1 MATRRQDRT
10 PHDRRRRRRKAQRR
24 HAPRLEALEQRLVL
38 SLTPAAD
45 AFAVSAAQAAALH
58 QGIGSLTSR
67 LSEIQEAGLLG
78 DRAAA
83 LAQPVGTLLPIGDTL
98 RTSLTDRLGAISA
111 ARTVGEVKAAFTAA
125 VAADPALAS
134 ATVTA
139 QLETDGADQRLWFSV
154 DLAGG
159 TELPDYA
166 LDLGQASGTGGL
178 FDQGLALGAIEVEL
192 TAGFSGTLDFGLDL
206 AAGLSAEQMM
216 LLKFDDLRAF
226 GAASHTG
233 ADALA
238 DVEARFGV
246 MRLGPADIDVELDIG
261 VTLDLVEPA
270 AGWMTLGE
278 LTGQTAADWL
288 AAVDLSASGA
298 GLDVTIPFTL
308 DMAGFDQAL
317 GSAHELGITVADML
331 DPASLAVAF
340 PSLSIPGVPGGFDFS
355 QFAEISATDLGI
367 FLSDIGRW
375 VPELGAGF
383 DLPLVG
389 RDLAGLFGPDIRAE
403 IDGLLDALQDATGAW
418 QFDTVQEMIDLLAG
432 PLGAVVADF
441 QLSWNPTA
449 EAVEWTLPL
458 DYAFS
463 KTESFDASAIV
474 PAGLPLAIGADGSAT
489 IGLAAAFEITAGVA
503 ISSSANVEPIT
514 AATLLSGL
522 NGGAGLSAGMLVDG
536 DDLEFTLRNGQTLG
550 FDLNSLDLATA
561 TVQDLI
567 DLVTTP
573 GKLALAIDASRLVAT
588 DLTSP
593 ASADATFSVAGP
605 SVEVVIGS
613 TTTVQTSLAPI
624 ALGLLVASTTGDTL
638 TGSSLEG
645 YSARNRI
652 YVEAGEVG
660 SFTATLS
667 GSLEAGASFGP
678 LSLSIACGKVEGA
691 AAIAGSLV
699 DPGSGDAADGR
710 VYLAEMEDDLA
721 AVIDTTLSAPTLD
734 GIFQLRVPDIML
746 ADPSDPASTGVDP
759 GDYQD
764 YCGGTPLSTLPGA
777 SVPYLDLDLS
787 GDWATTGD
795 WSFSIT
801 PAGSLPSLA
810 LGLGGF
816 SIGDLP
822 GLLDLFVG
830 YLEGSGV
837 WNFELPWVDLSLG
850 DLFGFADIFAGLP
863 EFDLGSYFGLP
874 EYGGDG
880 SLSWPEF
887 SLGGLGGE
895 FLAAFELALP
905 DLSGL
910 DPDLFGRLQRLAWS
924 LDDLIVEWEGWTP
937 GSLDF
942 DLDFLGRVKAWF
954 SGATL
959 AFPDLLPEL
968 PSLGGDGQGFGLA
981 FGRLLSLPQFSWQ
994 PEADLPDFNLS
1005 LDLGWVLSLDPAA
1018 LDFPGLDFG
1027 GLSWFSHDV
1036 GQLSLPGGNSLSLTP
1051 AFDPSGR
1058 LVFTLVVD
1066 ADYDHTVVVPA
1077 LDLGGVPLDITTSGE
1092 LVFDFG
1098 GTITGVFGVDLG
1110 TGEFFFD
1117 DTASGIELT
1126 LLVDSTDLAMSASLG
1141 GFAGV
1146 SLGATPEAQAEH
1158 PDWVPASVF
1167 LGSSDGASPAE
1178 FTVDAAGTVTAD
1190 AMFTA
1195 ALPLY
1200 VWPGAPPGLE
1210 NLELGTLGLDAEFSV
1225 SPGSGIE
1232 TPTLEITGIDEI
1244 IANLAN
1250 LSFSFDSWIDGAADL
1265 IAYLRTVLA
1274 GDLMANLPLVN
1285 RIDVSEQG
1293 LLGQLEGFFDTV
1305 GSYNTAF
1312 ELDGWLSGKFA
1323 GLGYTRLAAKP
1334 APSAAVEQDQF
1345 FYTFSTRSGPG
1356 QPLVELPFDDDT
1368 NGFEILLVDDV
1379 ELIVDLYI
1387 ASATTTAL
1395 AGDQID
1401 FGIDALGLEIV
1412 GDASVD
1418 LTTAFVLDIGLGAS
1432 LMRGFFIETDADT
1445 EFTAGID
1452 LNLPEDLALK
1462 LGPLTF
1468 AYEST
1473 AVLPELEANLGV
1485 DLGSDSYG
1493 LTDLGDLFS
1502 GITISGDVRA
1512 EVDADLSASI
1522 FSGLAGAGIGVSLA
1536 MGFNDTA
1543 APGGSEVAFADLG
1556 ADKFFFE
1563 ITDTFIDL
1571 GGLISGPIKE
1581 LFASVNSFLEPLRPV
1596 TDLLTSEVPGLSDV
1610 SKAFGGPA
1618 VTVLDVMRVTGGD
1631 DFDSAVEF
1639 IETVDYVLDTVETLS
1654 GIAGSSK
1661 VSLGSFS
1668 LPAGTGGSASA
1679 ANLRSGFES
1688 TAANPGD
1695 AGFDAGDA
1703 GGEPVAATPA
1713 DADGGLADT
1722 YAGVSGEGKLSFPI
1736 FSDPAGSLISLLFG
1750 DNPSLIHWDLPSLR
1764 AGFTLDQS
1772 IPIFP
1777 PLFARFFGGF
1787 EFATDVSVGYD
1798 TRGIR
1803 QAMAAEEARAA
1814 KVLNGIYLGDTSD
1827 AADLDGDGSVG
1838 SDRPELSFTATIGAG
1853 AELNVV
1859 VASASVNAG
1868 VEGVLGANLKDNNGD
1883 GKVHLDELAAN
1894 LRSGPECI
1902 FDFEGALDLFFEAT
1916 IKVGVSVPFVGFVTL
1931 WKDSYE
1937 LLNARLFDWEL
1948 VTCPPV
1954 EPDLAD
1960 IVTGPYDH
1968 DDNSATAAEPLPAG
1982 VGKALVLNTG
1992 PRAGLVLPG
2001 ETSDGDEEFEIDYDA
2016 ASGEIIVR
2024 AYDVG
2029 EDRNGDGEISDDE
2042 LGQRYPAAGINA
2054 ILFDAGAGN
2063 DIVFFT
2069 ANLPTSIA
2077 VYGFGGPGN
2086 DQLTGAPGRNVLEG
2100 DGGVASGADGRDKIL
2115 GRQSNDELV
2124 GNGGNDIIY
2133 GYGGSDT
2140 IRGDAGAD
2148 QLYGDDEAGDL
2159 SGAPSGFGSGSAGND
2174 TIEGGDDG
2182 DTILGGDG
2190 DDTLSGDSGDD
2201 TIDGGAGDDRIEGD
2215 GGNDKLYGRGGNDYI
2230 WGEDRLGTIT
2240 YAGSGFD
2247 DGSDIDVNADLIEGG
2262 LGFNFLSG
2270 GPGYDIIYAESEE
2283 AGVAAAAAHAAVD
2296 ISSGAF
2302 VSVAGSW
2309 LVVDSTP
2316 LWTALGGDPARGS
2329 TLFASV
2335 LIGGDG
2341 NDTLYGTAGRDYI
2354 SGGFESDFLAGGEAD
2369 DYLLGGPGSD
2379 AIFAGGPA
2387 TIFAG
2392 DGDDVVDGGDGD
2404 YDNWIEGGPGDDRIY
2419 ARGGE
2424 DTVYGGTTGAGY
2436 QHYEDDRGQGRAVVA
2451 AIHGG
2456 YTATV
2461 SADDCGPDISW
2472 YPEVYPEDGPPI
2484 EGLIYEDLNLNGVRD
2499 PGEPEAPKELTWGFF
2514 IGTAAGELLG
2524 WGPAPGGSFTL
2535 PPEGGLPEG
2544 DYRVDVPPEFA
2555 PAGWMPTPLADTF
2568 AFVTTAIGS
2577 PSPLVSFGWYRA
2589 GSIDGKV
2596 DTRDGAVHRP
2606 AEGVVLYLDENRDGE
2621 YDAGEQTAVTDAAG
2635 KYAFTGLVP
2644 GGYSVRI
2651 TDVQGC
2657 VEVTPAA
2664 AEVTLAS
2671 GQSRGI
2677 NFTISPRSAPVV
2689 DGVLLGASANTV
2701 SWTDVP
2707 DGAAQSAPL
2716 PQAAYNLLA
2725 FEICVG
2731 VGLGETTGGAVMVAI
2746 NPDGSNGPAITL
2758 RFLGPDPAKPTRL
2771 RYAIEKPLGND
2782 VIPAGR
2788 YRVLLPDAS
2797 VKSATG
2803 QNLDGEWINPGPLAP
2818 AGSQFPSGNGTAGG
2832 NFVFEFTIGNPGV
2845 LSLAGLGD
2853 ISVQALQSVVQGTV
2867 WQHDPRDPD
2876 LGQSATERAVGGQ
2889 TVKLLDSL
2897 GRVVASQVS
2906 RRIDL
2911 DGDGIVRG
2919 PELAAF
2925 RFTNVAPGTYTV
2937 VQETVRPWAQ
2947 ATPGGVLEP
2956 AGLLA
2961 GTFDSVG
2968 GKSTISAVD
2977 PVTLA
2982 TRPLFDTPRLALRD
2996 LAVADRDT
3004 AWLTGT
3010 AQAGN
3015 VMAPGTAGLW
3025 RAELASGV
3033 ITEVG
3038 PTPGNKPLFSLDV
3051 LDGNRLLGVTISGD
3065 VLLYDTVAGTW
3076 TSRGPLLTAAGQQ
3089 LYPVGDAAVV
3099 AADEV
3104 YVVALL
3110 APNDTMSDNAAGQQK
3125 LVRLDPTA
3133 VGVNATIVRDI
3144 VLSELLVGLETTAT
3158 GDGLIALGNR
3168 KGVYAVPAAVAG
3180 VISKPGNLSVATAVT
3195 FGGLA
3200 GIPAGIETDPT
3211 RQDFLLTLRGGE
3223 KIEVGFGNEPKYT
3236 ELPDGDDTIDGG
3248 CGDDPDRLFGDDGP
3262 KLPWFIT
3269 TVGGND
3275 TIRGRG
3281 GDDLI
3286 EGGQQGD
3293 RLLGEAGADTIKG
3306 GDSEPNWIDGG
3317 DDNDELVGGEAGD
3330 TIFGGAGNDAISGAG
3345 GADALFG
3352 DGGRGGLTAGSGGT
3366 GQPDGDDLLSGGDGP
3381 DVLVGGGGTDKVF
3394 GDDGDDV
3401 LVVIDTAAGGAYG
3414 ADPSGTSED
3423 LYDGGSGT
3431 DTILVVDD
3439 TDTTLTDGFVRLA
3452 GVVGD
3457 HPLVSIEVGLLTGGE
3472 SANTIDAAGF
3482 SGTTAIRGKAAAD
3495 LLIGGSGIDLI
3506 EGGAGGDTI
3515 QGNDG
3520 ADDLWGGVGN
3530 DTIDGGAGDDAIR
3543 GGGDSNQLTGGA
3555 DDDTFIYEPDASR
3568 PNDRILDG
3576 AAAGNDTL
3584 DMTAVVDGLTMIV
3597 GDGSATRVRISGYP
3611 PVGSVE
3617 FDAAAIERV
3626 LLGSGSDL
3634 VYLRD
3639 GVSTVAE
3646 IDAGGGEDHLLY
3658 AETSG
3663 SFEIPGG
3670 VWSTPVTVDLAAGT
3684 ATGTGG
3690 VAGFERVTGGAAG
3703 DTLRG
3708 DDGPNTLDGG
3718 DGNDTLDGRGGDDSL
3733 LGGAGDDSLSG
3744 GSGADSLTGQG
3755 GTNTL
3760 AGGTGHDT
3768 YYWFSGDA
3776 PIDTVTE
3783 AIGVLGGNDTL
3794 DFSGIDQ
3801 AIRFEIG
3808 AGIVATYGAATIT
3821 AAAAGGIETVRG
3833 GGHADRFV
3841 LADGTAFGGLLD
3853 GGAIQG
3859 LSFAEMNT
3867 LDYGAWTAAVTV
3879 DYTGQVDANFLGTAT
3894 GTGNV
3899 RNLQHVI
3906 GGGAADSLS
3915 GGGMPVWFEGGDGDD
3930 TLTGSFQG
3938 DLLEGQ
3944 AGDDSIAGGFGNDI
3958 LRGGLGA
3965 DILAG
3970 GFGNDTYS
3978 FMDLFGNDT
3987 IIENPGEGSDT
3998 MDFALVTVP
4007 LEIRLGSVTV
4017 TDGSSTAIHAGD
4029 GIEAVIGGL
4038 ADDEF
4043 VMTGPTVVFPGTLD
4057 GGGGTNSLTYRRAT
4071 PGIIA
4076 AVDAGQT
4083 PNVSGIANIASVTAV
4098 PPVTIIDITV
4108 PLAGELIDTTI
4119 RSGDERI
4126 VKKGAG
4132 RLILTAAN
4140 SHMGGTIVEAGELV
4154 IRNLAALGSG
4164 GLEVMAGATVTLD
4177 VGFGTVPL
4185 ADLVLA
4191 TGAVLELGTGR
4202 ITIAAGATEVGL
4214 RQWILAG
4221 RGSGGW
4227 NGTDGIRSAAATAS
4241 PASRA
4246 LGYRVNPDGSAVV
4259 MFTAVGDTNLDGT
4272 VNVFDLVG
4280 VNTGGRY
4287 GSTATATWSDGDVTY
4302 DGRVNA
4308 FDLVGITSGGAFN
4321 TGSVIGAASSSS
4333 TFAALAAPTEGLSS
4347 TTLSQPSAAT
4357 LSRAFAALAVEEWG
4371 LSATGSDATKKK
4383 ASRTN

>member
-1 MATRRQDRT
+1 MADHSRGPRRT
-10 PHDRRRRRRKAQRR
+10 SGHSLARRRRARQARRR
-24 HAPRLEALEQRLVL
+24 HLPRMESLEQRLVL
-38 SLTPAAD
+38 SFTPASDAD
-45 AFAVSAAQAAALH
+45 LITAPQAAALF
-58 QGIGSLTSR
+58 QGISSLTAR

-78 DRAAA
+78 MRAAA
-83 LAQPVGTLLPIGDTL
+83 LAQPIGTLLPLGDTL
-98 RTSLTDRLGAISA
+98 RGALTDQLAAITTA
-111 ARTVGEVKAAFTAA
+111 TDVGDVKAAFAAA
-125 VAADPALAS
+125 VAADPVLAMAS
-134 ATVTA
+134 VTA
-139 QLETDGADQRLWFSV
+139 QFETDGADRRLWFSV
-154 DLAGG
+154 ELDGG
-159 TELPDYA
+159 TDLPAYA
-166 LDLGQASGTGGL
+166 LDLGQATGTGSLADEGL
-178 FDQGLALGAIEVEL
+178 VLGPVEVEL
-192 TAGFSGTLDFGLDL
+192 NAGFSGTLDFGIDL
-206 AAGLSAEQMM
+206 AAGLSAEQM
-216 LLKFDDLRAF
+216 LLVKFDDLRAY
-226 GAASHTG
+226 GAASHVG

-238 DVEARFGV
+238 DIEARFGV
-246 MRLGPADIDVELDIG
+246 MRLGPTDVEVELDIG
-261 VTLDLVEPA
+261 VTFDLVEPA
-270 AGWMTLGE
+270 SGWMTLGE
-278 LTGQTAADWL
+278 LTAKSANDWL

-298 GLDVTIPFTL
+298 GLDVTIPFSLDVGGFVESGTL
-308 DMAGFDQAL
+308 QEL
-317 GSAHELGITVADML
+317 VISAADIL
-331 DPASLAVAF
+331 DPASIALTF
-340 PSLSIPGVPGGFDFS
+340 PAISFPAPVSASFDFG
-355 QFAEISATDLGI
+355 QFAEISASDLGI
-367 FLSDIGRW
+367 FLADLGRW

-383 DLPLVG
+383 ELPLVG
-389 RDLAGLFGPDIRAE
+389 RDLSGLFGTDIRAE

-418 QFDTVQEMIDLLAG
+418 QFDTVQEMLDLLAG
-432 PLGAVVADF
+432 NLGAVVADF
-441 QLSWNPTA
+441 QLSWNPGA
-449 EAVEWTLPL
+449 EALEWTLPL
-458 DYAFS
+458 DYSFS
-463 KTESFDASAIV
+463 KTESFDAAAIV

-489 IGLAAAFEITAGVA
+489 IGLDAAFEITAGVA
-503 ISSSANVEPIT
+503 ITSSANVDPVT
-514 AATLLSGL
+514 TATLLTAL
-522 NGGAGLSAGMLVDG
+522 NGGAGLTAGMLIAG
-536 DDLEFTLRNGQTLG
+536 DDLEFTLRNGTVLG
-550 FDLNSLDLATA
+550 FDLDALDLATA

-573 GKLALAIDASRLVAT
+573 GKLTLAIDSSRLVAT

-624 ALGLLVASTTGDTL
+624 ALGLLVLPTTGDTL

-652 YVEAGEVG
+652 YVREGEVG
-660 SFTATLS
+660 SLTATLT
-667 GSLEAGASFGP
+667 GSLDAGASFGP
-678 LSLSIACGKVEGA
+678 LSLSIACGRVEGSAGIA
-691 AAIAGSLV
+691 ASLV
-699 DPGSGDAADGR
+699 DPGSGDTDDGR

-734 GIFQLRVPDIML
+734 GVFQLRVPDIML

-759 GDYQD
+759 ADYQD
-764 YCGGTPLSTLPGA
+764 YCGGGIPLSTLPGP

-787 GDWATTGD
+787 GDWETTGD
-795 WSFSIT
+795 WSFLIT

-810 LGLGGF
+810 LGLGEF
-816 SIGDLP
+816 SLADLP

-837 WNFELPWVDLSLG
+837 WTFELPWVDLSLG
-850 DLFGFADIFAGLP
+850 DLFGFTDIFAGLP
-863 EFDLGSYFGLP
+863 ELDLGAYFGLP
-874 EYGGDG
+874 EYDG
-880 SLSWPEF
+880 SGNLSWPEF
-887 SLGGLGGE
+887 SLGRLGGE
-895 FLAAFELALP
+895 FLAAFELGLP
-905 DLSGL
+905 DLAGL
-910 DPDLFGRLQRLAWS
+910 DPDLFGRLQRLTWS
-924 LDDLIVEWEGWTP
+924 LDDLVVEWEGWTP
-937 GSLDF
+937 GSLDY
-942 DLDFLGRVKAWF
+942 DLDLLGRIKAWF

-968 PSLGGDGQGFGLA
+968 PTLGGDGQGFGLA

-1005 LDLGWVLSLDPAA
+1005 LDLDWVLGLDPAS

-1027 GLSWFSHDV
+1027 GLSWFSHDI
-1036 GQLSLPGGNSLSLTP
+1036 GQLSLPGGNALSLTP

-1066 ADYDHTVVVPA
+1066 ADYDQTVVVPA
-1077 LDLGGVPLDITTSGE
+1077 LDLGGVPLDITSSGE

-1117 DTASGIELT
+1117 DTASGIDLT
-1126 LLVDSTDLAMSASLG
+1126 VLVASADLAMSASLG

-1158 PDWVPASVF
+1158 TDWVPASVF
-1167 LGSSDGASPAE
+1167 LGSSDGVSPAV
-1178 FTVDAAGTVTAD
+1178 FAVDGAGTVTAD
-1190 AMFTA
+1190 AMFAA

-1200 VWPGAPPGLE
+1200 VWPDAPPGLE
-1210 NLELGTLGLDAEFSV
+1210 NLELGTLGLNAAFSV
-1225 SPGSGIE
+1225 TPGSGIE
-1232 TPTLEITGIDEI
+1232 TPTLEFTGIDEI
-1244 IANLAN
+1244 VANLAS
-1250 LSFSFDSWIDGAADL
+1250 LSFSFDSWIDGAAEL
-1265 IAYLRTVLA
+1265 IAYLRTALA
-1274 GDLMANLPLVN
+1274 SDLLANLPLVN
-1285 RIDVSEQG
+1285 RIDVSDQG
-1293 LLGQLEGFFDTV
+1293 LLGRLEGFFETV

-1312 ELDGWLSGKFA
+1312 DLDGWLAGKFD
-1323 GLGYTRLAAKP
+1323 GLGYTRLEAKP
-1334 APSAAVEQDQF
+1334 DPALPVTEDQYFYSF
-1345 FYTFSTRSGPG
+1345 FTRAGDG
-1356 QPLVELPFDDDT
+1356 APLVELPFDDVT
-1368 NGFEILLVDDV
+1368 GFENLLVDDV

-1387 ASATTTAL
+1387 ASATTTVL
-1395 AGDQID
+1395 AGSQID

-1473 AVLPELEANLGV
+1473 ATLPELEADLTV
-1485 DLGSDSYG
+1485 DLGSQSYG
-1493 LTDLGDLFS
+1493 LTDLGELFGS
-1502 GITISGDVRA
+1502 IDIGGEVRA
-1512 EVDADLSASI
+1512 EVAADLSAAI
-1522 FSGLAGAGIGVSLA
+1522 FAGLSGPGIGVSLA

-1543 APGGSEVAFADLG
+1543 APGGTAVAFADLG

-1618 VTVLDVMRVTGGD
+1618 VTVLDVMRVAGGD

-1639 IETVDYVLDTVETLS
+1639 IEMVDYVLDTVDTLN
-1654 GIAGSSK
+1654 GITGSSK

-1668 LPAGTGGSASA
+1668 LPAGTGGTASA
-1679 ANLRSGFES
+1679 ATLRSGFES

-1695 AGFDAGDA
+1695 AGFDAGD
-1703 GGEPVAATPA
+1703 GVAATPS
-1713 DADGGLADT
+1713 DAGGDLAST
-1722 YAGVSGEGKLSFPI
+1722 YAGVSGEGRLSFPI
-1736 FSDPAGSLISLLFG
+1736 FADPSGSLISLLFG

-1764 AGFTLDQS
+1764 AGFSLDQS

-1814 KVLNGIYLGDTSD
+1814 KVLNGIYLGDTAD

-1954 EPDLAD
+1954 TPTVAE
-1960 IVTGPYDH
+1960 VTG
-1968 DDNSATAAEPLPAG
+1968 ST
-1982 VGKALVLNTG
+1982 LVLNMG
-1992 PRAGLVLPG
+1992 PRAERVLPG
-2001 ETSDGDEEFEIDYDA
+2001 ETTDGDEEFEIDYDA
-2016 ASGEIIVR
+2016 DRDEIIVR
-2024 AYDVG
+2024 AYDVDTDLDENG
-2029 EDRNGDGEISDDE
+2029 TIDEDEQGSGARF
-2042 LGQRYPAAGINA
+2042 PAAGITR
-2054 ILFDAGAGN
+2054 IEFDAGLGN
-2063 DIVFFT
+2063 DIVLFT
-2069 ANLPTSIA
+2069 VNLPTSTA

-2086 DQLTGAPGRNVLEG
+2086 DQLTGAPGRNVLYG
-2100 DGGVASGADGRDKIL
+2100 DGGVVAGVDGRDKIL

-2133 GYGGSDT
+2133 GYGGNDT
-2140 IRGDAGAD
+2140 IHGDAGAD
-2148 QLYGDDEAGDL
+2148 QLFGDDEAGDL
-2159 SGAPSGFGSGSAGND
+2159 SGAPSGFGSGSAGID
-2174 TIEGGDDG
+2174 TIDGGADG

-2190 DDTLSGDSGDD
+2190 DDRLAGGSGND
-2201 TIDGGAGDDRIEGD
+2201 TIDGGAGDDRIEGY
-2215 GGNDKLYGRGGNDYI
+2215 GGNDKLYGRDGMDFI
-2230 WGEDRLGTIT
+2230 WGEDRLGTIA
-2240 YAGSGFD
+2240 YAGAGAD
-2247 DGSDIDVNADLIEGG
+2247 DGSAIDVNADLIEGG

-2270 GPGYDIIYAESEE
+2270 GPGYDIIYAESQEV
-2283 AGVAAAAAHAAVD
+2283 GTAAAAAHAAVD
-2296 ISSGAF
+2296 ISDGSF
-2302 VSVAGSW
+2302 TSIAGSW
-2309 LVVDSTP
+2309 LVVDAAR
-2316 LWTALGGDPARGS
+2316 LWTDLGGDPARGS
-2329 TLFASV
+2329 ALFASV

-2354 SGGFESDFLAGGEAD
+2354 SGGFESDSLHAGANA

-2424 DTVYGGTTGAGY
+2424 DIVYGGTTGIGY
-2436 QHYEDDRGQGRAVVA
+2436 RHYEDDRGQGRTVVA

-2461 SADDCGPDISW
+2461 SADDCGPEISW

-2484 EGLIYEDLNLNGVRD
+2484 QVLIYEDLNLNGVRD
-2499 PGEPEAPKELTWGFF
+2499 AGEPDAPKELTWGFF
-2514 IGTAAGELLG
+2514 VGTAAGALLG
-2524 WGPAPGGSFTL
+2524 WGPAPGGASAL
-2535 PPEGGLPEG
+2535 PAEGGLPEG
-2544 DYRVDVPPEFA
+2544 DYRVDLPPEFA

-2568 AFVTTAIGS
+2568 AFVTTAIGL
-2577 PSPLVSFGWYRA
+2577 PTPLASFGWYRA
-2589 GSIDGKV
+2589 GSIDGRV
-2596 DTRDGAVHRP
+2596 VTNDGAGSQP
-2606 AEGVVLYLDENRDGE
+2606 TEGVVLYLDENRDGE

-2635 KYAFTGLVP
+2635 KYAFRGLVP

-2657 VEVTPAA
+2657 AAVSPNFADVTI
-2664 AEVTLAS
+2664 AS
-2671 GQSRGI
+2671 GQGRGI

-2689 DGVLLGASANTV
+2689 DGVLLGTSANPV
-2701 SWTDVP
+2701 SWTEIP
-2707 DGAAQSAPL
+2707 DGAAQAASL
-2716 PQAAYNLLA
+2716 PQAAYELLA

-2731 VGLGETTGGAVMVAI
+2731 VGLGETTAGASMNAVK
-2746 NPDGSNGPAITL
+2746 PDGSNEASIEL
-2758 RFLGPDPAKPTRL
+2758 RYLGPDPAKPTRL
-2771 RYAIEKPLGND
+2771 RYEIVKPLGQNQ
-2782 VIPAGR
+2782 IPAGR
-2788 YRVLLPDAS
+2788 YRVLLADAS

-2818 AGSQFPSGNGTAGG
+2818 AGSQFPSGNGAAGG
-2832 NFVFEFTIGNPGV
+2832 NFVFEFTIGNPGG

-2853 ISVQALQSVVQGTV
+2853 ISVQAIQSVVQGTV

-2889 TVKLLDSL
+2889 TVKLVDSL
-2897 GRVVASQVS
+2897 GRVVASRVS
-2906 RRIDL
+2906 GRVDL

-2925 RFTNVAPGTYTV
+2925 RFTNVAPGSYTV
-2937 VQETVRPWAQ
+2937 MQETVRPWTQ
-2947 ATPGGVLEP
+2947 ATPGGVLQP

-2961 GTFDSVG
+2961 GTFDTVG
-2968 GKSTISAVD
+2968 GKSTIRTVD

-2982 TRPLFDTPRLALRD
+2982 TAPLFDSSRMVLRD

-3004 AWLTGT
+3004 AWIVGT

-3015 VMAPGTAGLW
+3015 VMAPGMAGLW
-3025 RAELASGV
+3025 RADLATGAV
-3033 ITEVG
+3033 TEVG

-3051 LDGNRLLGVTISGD
+3051 LDPGRLVGITIGGD

-3076 TSRGPLLTAAGQQ
+3076 TSRGPMLTATGQQ

-3104 YVVALL
+3104 YVVAILS
-3110 APNDTMSDNAAGQQK
+3110 PNDTMSDNAAAQQK
-3125 LVRLDPTA
+3125 LVRLDPTVLGA
-3133 VGVNATIVRDI
+3133 NATIVRDL
-3144 VLSELLVGLETTAT
+3144 VLSELIVGLETTAT

-3168 KGVYAVPAAVAG
+3168 KGVFAVPTTAAG
-3180 VISKPGNLSVATAVT
+3180 VDGKRGILSVATAVT

-3211 RQDFLLTLRGGE
+3211 RQDFLLALQGGE
-3223 KIEVGFGNEPKYT
+3223 TIEVGFGDEPVY
-3236 ELPDGDDTIDGG
+3236 ELLLDGDDTIDGG
-3248 CGDDPDRLFGDDGP
+3248 CGDDPDQLFGDDGP

-3293 RLLGEAGADTIKG
+3293 RLLGEAGADAITG

-3317 DDNDELVGGEAGD
+3317 DDDDVLVGGEAGD
-3330 TIFGGAGNDAISGAG
+3330 TIFGGLGNDELSGNG
-3345 GADALFG
+3345 GADVLFG
-3352 DGGRGGLTAGSGGT
+3352 DGGRGGILVGSGG
-3366 GQPDGDDLLSGGDGP
+3366 DDVLSGGDGP

-3394 GDDGDDV
+3394 GDAGDDV

-3414 ADPSGTSED
+3414 ADPSGMRED
-3423 LYDGGSGT
+3423 LYDGGADS
-3431 DTILVVDD
+3431 DTILVVAD
-3439 TDTTLTDGFVRLA
+3439 TNTTLTDGFVRLA
-3452 GVVGD
+3452 GVAGD

-3472 SANTIDAAGF
+3472 NANTIDASGF

-3495 LLIGGSGIDLI
+3495 LLIGGSGSDLI
-3506 EGGAGGDTI
+3506 EGNAGGDTI
-3515 QGNDG
+3515 RGNAG
-3520 ADDLWGGVGN
+3520 ADDLRGGDDN

-3543 GGGDSNQLTGGA
+3543 GGGGFNLLTGGA
-3555 DDDTFIYEPDASR
+3555 DDDRFIYVPDASR
-3568 PNDRILDG
+3568 PDDRILDG
-3576 AAAGNDTL
+3576 AAADDDTL
-3584 DMTAVVDGLTMIV
+3584 DMTAAADGLTMVV

-3617 FDAAAIERV
+3617 FETAAIERV
-3626 LLGSGSDL
+3626 MLGSGSDL

-3639 GVSTVAE
+3639 GLSTVAS
-3646 IDAGGGEDHLLY
+3646 IDAGGGDDHLLY
-3658 AETSG
+3658 AETSTY
-3663 SFEIPGG
+3663 SEIPGG
-3670 VWSTPVTVDLAAGT
+3670 VWSTPVNVDLAAGT

-3690 VAGFERVTGGAAG
+3690 VAGFEGVTGGDAG

-3708 DDGPNTLDGG
+3708 DDGPNTFDGG
-3718 DGNDTLDGRGGDDSL
+3718 EGNDTLDGRGGDDSL
-3733 LGGAGDDSLSG
+3733 LGGAGDDSLTG
-3744 GSGADSLTGQG
+3744 GSGADSLTGHG
-3755 GTNTL
+3755 GTNSL

-3768 YYWFSGDA
+3768 YWWFSGDE
-3776 PIDTVTE
+3776 PTDTVTE
-3783 AIGVLGGNDTL
+3783 AIGLLGGSDALNFTWVDR
-3794 DFSGIDQ
+3794 
-3801 AIRFEIG
+3801 AVRFDIG
-3808 AGIVATYGAATIT
+3808 AGIVATYGTATIT
-3821 AAAAGGIETVRG
+3821 AATAGGIETVRG

-3867 LDYGAWTAAVTV
+3867 LDYGAWTTPVTV
-3879 DYTGQVDANFLGTAT
+3879 DYRGQLDASFLGSAT

-3906 GGGAADSLS
+3906 GGGGADSLS
-3915 GGGMPVWFEGGDGDD
+3915 AGGMPVWFEGGGGDD
-3930 TLTGSFQG
+3930 TLAGSFQN
-3938 DLLEGQ
+3938 DVLEGQ
-3944 AGDDSIAGGFGNDI
+3944 AGDDSIAGSFGDDI
-3958 LRGGLGA
+3958 LRGGQGA

-3978 FMDLFGNDT
+3978 FLDLFGNDT
-3987 IIENPGEGSDT
+3987 IIENPGEGTDT
-3998 MDFALVTVP
+3998 MDFAFVTVP
-4007 LEIRLGSVTV
+4007 LEIRLGSVVV
-4017 TDGSSTAIHAGD
+4017 TDGSSTATHAGS
-4029 GIEAVIGGL
+4029 GIEAVIGGT
-4038 ADDEF
+4038 ADDAF
-4043 VMTGPTVVFPGTLD
+4043 IMTGPTVVFPGTLD
-4057 GGGGTNSLTYRRAT
+4057 GGGGTNSLTYRRASAA
-4071 PGIIA
+4071 IIA
-4076 AVDAGQT
+4076 AVDSGQT
-4083 PNVSGIANIASVTAV
+4083 PNVTAVSNVATVIAV
-4098 PPVTIIDITV
+4098 PPVTVIDVTV
-4108 PLAGELIDTTI
+4108 PLGSELIDTTI
-4119 RSGDERI
+4119 RTGDDRI

-4132 RLILTAAN
+4132 RLVLAVAN
-4140 SHMGGTIVEAGELV
+4140 SHTGGLVVEAGEVV
-4154 IRNLAALGSG
+4154 IRNVAALGSG
-4164 GLEVMAGATVTLD
+4164 GLEVLAGAIVTLD

-4185 ADLVLA
+4185 AELVLA
-4191 TGAVLELGTGR
+4191 AGATLEVGAGR
-4202 ITIAAGATEVGL
+4202 ITIAAGATEAAV
-4214 RQWILAG
+4214 RQWLIAG
-4221 RGSGGW
+4221 RAGGGW
-4227 NGTDGIRSAAATAS
+4227 NGSAGIRSAAAAAT

-4246 LGYRVNPDGSAVV
+4246 VGYRVNADGSAVV
-4259 MFTAVGDTNLDGT
+4259 MFTAVGDTNLDGSA
-4272 VNVFDLVG
+4272 NVFDLVG

-4287 GSTATATWSDGDVTY
+4287 GSLAAASWPDGDMNY
-4302 DGRVNA
+4302 DGRVNG
-4308 FDLVGITSGGAFN
+4308 FDLVAINAGGGFNRGPVSG
-4321 TGSVIGAASSSS
+4321 SASSA
-4333 TFAALAAPTEGLSS
+4333 FAALAEPAVADSVAESS
-4347 TTLSQPSAAT
+4347 QTSVESLPQ
-4357 LSRAFAALAVEEWG
+4357 AFAALAVEEWG
-4371 LSATGSDATKKK
+4371 ISATGSTVPKKK
-4383 ASRTN
+4383 VGAPG